1 MTTQAAK
8 PAARLLRIAQ
18 VIDRVGLKKTM
29 IYDLIKQGAFPKPI
43 KLGGASTWL
52 ENEIES
58 WILYQV
64 KVQRETAA

>member
-43 KLGGASTWL
+43 KLGGASAWL
-52 ENEIES
+52 EIEIES
-58 WILYQV
+58 WILFQV